1 MKLILLIAFTFTSFA
16 QAASYPK
23 QLPRE
28 DFEYLVVAT
37 HSFNGQIEAAKMKT
51 IGGAEIGGIENVAKY
66 VQILRNRFKEKVIL
80 VHAGSLF
87 KKDQDADSKAKIL
100 KLVGDMNYDVIF
112 PSEQDLINH
121 KADLDKLQSI
131 QNNIITSNLLEPKSG
146 VSIYNKSAM
155 VQKEYPIQFLGLYSL
170 NNLQEKYLNPY
181 LPGLYVKDEIS
192 SALEQINDKAKIKV
206 VLGGFNKQ
214 CENSNRSKLIYEWG
228 EDPGC
233 AKKSDIYYM
242 MRKLPKDAVHLIINE
257 SGSASTGYLKNT
269 IISQGNAEGRMISL
283 VGISYFKPHEV
294 FDIKKSYAFRP
305 VEVCLNVATKGDLCR
320 GESKGFFARLFGSSD
335 DKGKKATFLNS
346 PIIK

>member
-1 MKLILLIAFTFTSFA
+1 MKLALLLTFIFSTYA

-23 QLPRE
+23 ELPRE

-37 HSFNGQIEAAKMKT
+37 HSFNGQIEADQVRTK
-51 IGGAEIGGIENVAKY
+51 GGARIGGIKNVAKY
-66 VQILRNRFKEKVIL
+66 VRILRNRFKDKVIL

-87 KKDQDADSKAKIL
+87 KKDQKAEEKAEIL

-121 KADLDKLQSI
+121 KADLDKLHAI
-131 QNNIITSNLLEPKSG
+131 QNNMITSNLLEPKSG
-146 VSIYNKSAM
+146 EHIYKKTI
-155 VQKEYPIQFLGLYSL
+155 VIKKKYPFQFLGLYSV
-170 NNLQEKYLNPY
+170 NNLREKYLNPF
-181 LPGLYVKDEIS
+181 LPGLYVKDEIT
-192 SALEQINDKAKIKV
+192 SALENINDKAKIKV
-206 VLGGFNKQ
+206 VLGGFNEQ
-214 CENSNRSKLIYEWG
+214 CSNSNPSKLIYEWG

-233 AKKSDIYYM
+233 AKKSDIFYM

-257 SGSASTGYLKNT
+257 SGKPSTGYLKNT
-269 IISQGNAEGRMISL
+269 IISQAHAGGRMISL

-305 VEVCLNVATKGDLCR
+305 VEVCLNKATKGSACR

-335 DKGKKATFLNS
+335 DEAENVSFLNS
-346 PIIK
+346 PVIK